1 VFPQVLFA
9 VVSSLCAQT
18 LKIYWCGAD
27 IVSHAQCSLA
37 FSETAHA
44 VAGGVIG
51 FMLVFRTSISYY
63 RFYEGKKYLGH
74 LHDALRNANV
84 AFCAFL
90 RTNASQEARR
100 SRPSRS
106 GNTLQS
112 LPDRLESTRFDEA
125 LNRDRVELRRLSN
138 VLFAFVRQSVRE
150 RRHGYAEGCRVRA
163 TETSLLRD
171 DVYGAP
177 SLSTLLDERERDE
190 FADVDPENRANV
202 VVWRM
207 QSIVE
212 RHRRLGNVCERGA
225 FDIYH
230 DLEACLEAHKHMERV
245 VSTKMPFQYLHAV
258 NFLLFVFVFSAPFVF
273 TTGFKWLS
281 PVPSCIV
288 AVAFYGVAEVA
299 RSIEDPYSWEQPCH
313 DLSGVGWRLYV
324 ESLELHEASVAGED
338 ARGAEAGDA
347 PPKKKK
353 PKKPTPATARA
364 RRTYPSSR

>member
-1 VFPQVLFA
+1 
-9 VVSSLCAQT
+9 
-18 LKIYWCGAD
+18 
-27 IVSHAQCSLA
+27 
-37 FSETAHA
+37 
-44 VAGGVIG
+44 
-51 FMLVFRTSISYY
+51 M
-63 RFYEGKKYLGH
+63 
-74 LHDALRNANV
+74 
-84 AFCAFL
+84 
-90 RTNASQEARR
+90 
-100 SRPSRS
+100 
-106 GNTLQS
+106 
-112 LPDRLESTRFDEA
+112 
-125 LNRDRVELRRLSN
+125 SN

-177 SLSTLLDERERDE
+177 SLSTLLDARERDE

-281 PVPSCIV
+281 PVPELHRGGGV
-288 AVAFYGVAEVA
+288 FYGVAEVA

-338 ARGAEAGDA
+338 ARGEELIDRGAGAGTPSGTGRRAAAPWTDVSVVTVTTKDTSEAAKGKLGGAEPPEPRTHGEDA
-347 PPKKKK
+347 ASPWR
-353 PKKPTPATARA
+353 TAP
-364 RRTYPSSR
+364 RTEALVASGRPDQRVAMEAKNGG